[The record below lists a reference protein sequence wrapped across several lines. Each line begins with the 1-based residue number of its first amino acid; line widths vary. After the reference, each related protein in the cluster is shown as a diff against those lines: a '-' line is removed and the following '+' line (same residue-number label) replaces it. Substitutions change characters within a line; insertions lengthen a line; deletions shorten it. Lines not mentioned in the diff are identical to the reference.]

1 MPSPSASASSD
12 EPRPSSDGSP
22 NDGSSN
28 DGSSND
34 GTSADPSA
42 STDASSA
49 SGDAEGALGWVAR
62 WPEPLQWGFAGLL
75 LLGLLAGGLWGLDQA
90 TRSPLD
96 RLAAIDV
103 SETRIEGYRTTASQ
117 AVSAPDSA
125 SADRLFL
132 RALVK
137 LRASR
142 TTTLGFFPRYRDP
155 PLSVARAL
163 LQEVIDRAPADSFV
177 GLEARFFL
185 AKTELAREDVDAARQ
200 QLLVL
205 ARRDNRRAVEAVSL
219 LRDLQAIAPTT
230 LRDTLDSPYEDR

>member
-1 MPSPSASASSD
+1 MPSSSAPTPSG
-12 EPRPSSDGSP
+12 EPRPSSG
-22 NDGSSN
+22 GSS
-28 DGSSND
+28 DESAATPGEPPAPTGGSS
-34 GTSADPSA
+34 SADA
-42 STDASSA
+42 
-49 SGDAEGALGWVAR
+49 GGVLGWVAQ

-75 LLGLLAGGLWGLDQA
+75 LLGLLAGGLWGLDQV
-90 TRSPLD
+90 THSPLD

-103 SETRIEGYRTTASQ
+103 SETRIEGYRTAASQ

-142 TTTLGFFPRYRDP
+142 TTTLGLFPRYRDP
-155 PLSVARAL
+155 PLSEARAL

-200 QLLVL
+200 HLLVL
-205 ARRDNRRAVEAVSL
+205 ARRDNRRAVEAVAL
-219 LRDLQAIAPTT
+219 LKNLQAVAPTT
-230 LRDTLDSPYEDR
+230 LRDTLDSPYN